1 MADATTQIKDVPPA
15 ELLARHES
23 LVRRSASRLRSRL
36 PACIQ
41 TEDLI
46 QAGMMVLLEAAER
59 YDSAQGASFETYA
72 AIRVRGAMLDEVR
85 NSEWAPRSVQRKAR
99 QLSKAMD
106 EVSDLKER
114 DPKDTEVAE
123 RLGMPLEQYREL
135 FREAAARKVIS
146 LEEVAGQ
153 EDLVASHTENAFG
166 EPMNNLE
173 KHRFETDLEDCICEL
188 PEREREVIRLYH
200 EKGLT
205 LREIGSLM
213 NVSESRVAQMHT
225 RALKRLKERMSHWA
239 ENHVK

>member
-1 MADATTQIKDVPPA
+1 
-15 ELLARHES
+15 
-23 LVRRSASRLRSRL
+23 
-36 PACIQ
+36 
-41 TEDLI
+41 
-46 QAGMMVLLEAAER
+46 MVLLEAAER

-153 EDLVASHTENAFG
+153 EDLVASQFDDWYVDPFAAQLVLVDHRVYSHDTP
-166 EPMNNLE
+166 EPA
-173 KHRFETDLEDCICEL
+173 T
-188 PEREREVIRLYH
+188 
-200 EKGLT
+200 G
-205 LREIGSLM
+205 
-213 NVSESRVAQMHT
+213 
-225 RALKRLKERMSHWA
+225 ALIALGALALLFLQRRPRR
-239 ENHVK
+239 

>member
-1 MADATTQIKDVPPA
+1 MAAVPCHVRDVEPS
-15 ELLARHES
+15 ELLARHEG

-36 PACIQ
+36 PPCVQ

-46 QAGMMVLLEAAER
+46 QAGMIVLLEAAER

-99 QLSKAMD
+99 QLSKAIE
-106 EVSDLKER
+106 EVTDLKER
-114 DPKDTEVAE
+114 GARDAEVAE
-123 RLGMPLEQYREL
+123 RLGISLESFREL
-135 FREAAARKVIS
+135 FREASSRKVIS
-146 LEEVAGQ
+146 LEDVTAQDELLADNSDGAFGKPADALEKSRFN
-153 EDLVASHTENAFG
+153 EDLEAAISN
-166 EPMNNLE
+166 
-173 KHRFETDLEDCICEL
+173 L

-213 NVSESRVAQMHT
+213 NVSESRVAQMHS
-225 RALKRLKERMSHWA
+225 RALKRIKERMSHWS
-239 ENHVK
+239 EGH